1 MWLTG
6 IDGKTAIVTGGSR
19 GIGRAVAE
27 ALHAAG
33 ASVVIN
39 GRDERRPAAAASE
52 IGDRVAWSAGSVRH
66 EGVAEAT
73 MERAIETF
81 GSADILI
88 NNAAT
93 NPYFGPLMG
102 ISRQQMATTAEA
114 NLSGVVAWTQA
125 CWNAWMGDHG
135 GATVNL
141 ASVGGHVTEDGI
153 GYCNATKA
161 AVIHLTRQLG
171 AEMAPTVRVNAV
183 APGIVRTDMAK
194 VLWEHHEAE
203 LNERIPLGRIGET
216 VDIANAV
223 AFLASDR
230 ASWITGTTVMI
241 DGGATVAM

>member
-39 GRDERRPAAAASE
+39 GRDESRLAATASE

-135 GATVNL
+135 GAIVNL

-171 AEMAPTVRVNAV
+171 AELAPTVRVNAV

-223 AFLASDR
+223 TFLASDR